1 MPSVLVTGASRGIG
15 KSIVEHLAARGW
27 DVIAGVRSQQ
37 DADAVTKL
45 DPQRVSSVLLDV
57 TSADDIAGLE
67 AALPDRLDAVV
78 NNAGVAVGGAMETLS
93 PDEWRKQLEIN
104 VIGQLAVTQAVLPRL
119 RRSRGRIVFI
129 SSVNGRLS
137 MPLVGAYS
145 ASKFALEAA
154 ADALRMELSPWKI
167 RVIVVEPAQ
176 TDTDMWR
183 TADNMVAELEA
194 GLTPE
199 HRTLYAKHIAGFKK
213 MIPMS
218 QTDRR
223 TRAEGVR
230 SRRGGAHRSSTARPL
245 RRRDRPQGNGGRDAG
260 PADEAPRFCAAAGVR
275 PAVGCRRS
283 SSATAARPQD
293 SSPVKPQGCNGF
305 RPLTAVCRAPRC
317 SVTTTPAS
325 RWSNWTPSGPI
336 APPRMSSAA
345 GWLAPTTR
353 APTRSVPRPPDG
365 PVRASSGHCTS
376 HFRCR

>member
-45 DPQRVSSVLLDV
+45 NPQRVSSVLLDV
-57 TSADDIAGLE
+57 TSADDIAGLD
-67 AALPDRLDAVV
+67 AALPDELDAVV

-167 RVIVVEPAQ
+167 RVVVVEPAQ

-213 MIPMS
+213 KMIPTS
-218 QTDRR
+218 QRM
-223 TRAEGVR
+223 AVPPQKVSAVVEQ
-230 SRRGGAHRSSTARPL
+230 ALTARRPRARYVVGVGPKAMAAVMPALPTKLRDRAL
-245 RRRDRPQGNGGRDAG
+245 RR
-260 PADEAPRFCAAAGVR
+260 V
-275 PAVGCRRS
+275 
-283 SSATAARPQD
+283 
-293 SSPVKPQGCNGF
+293 
-305 RPLTAVCRAPRC
+305 
-317 SVTTTPAS
+317 
-325 RWSNWTPSGPI
+325 SGQP
-336 APPRMSSAA
+336 
-345 GWLAPTTR
+345 
-353 APTRSVPRPPDG
+353 
-365 PVRASSGHCTS
+365 
-376 HFRCR
+376 